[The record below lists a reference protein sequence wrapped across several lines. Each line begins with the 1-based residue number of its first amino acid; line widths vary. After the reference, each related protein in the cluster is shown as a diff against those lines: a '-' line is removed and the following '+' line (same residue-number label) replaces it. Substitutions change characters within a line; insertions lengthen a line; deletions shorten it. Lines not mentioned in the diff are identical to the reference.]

1 MRNAEYEKDESLIRN
16 LQSAIRNIGA
26 VLRKEVRTLTRSPLL
41 YVLGAVFLGLAG
53 YFFYTD
59 VLYFDLLNQDKI
71 GLTQGLWQRFFED
84 LRLCLLLVTPILAAR
99 LFAEERRLGT
109 MEMLLTY
116 PLTEGELVSG
126 KFLSLVLLFIP
137 LLAVTIL
144 YPLVLSQIWPVDPW
158 PLVATYLGTAL
169 LSVVC
174 LSCGM
179 FCSALATQQSSA
191 ALATFGGLFFFWFL
205 AWNEAAAS
213 PGMLAVLRRL
223 SLFDR
228 FYDFS
233 RGTVQSRDVIYF
245 FAVATLFVL
254 FSLAALQW
262 RWQQGRGEKILR
274 LVLLL
279 MISVGIEDWGVRHN
293 RTWELV
299 QEKESLLAPETIQ
312 GLAAVQVPVRLLLF
326 YEPGR
331 YQETAYLAEKCSHAS
346 PFIQVQLVDLDR
358 EPTLARTY
366 GVRVY
371 GTVIVES
378 GGHRE
383 VVYPAEEQ
391 LVVRA
396 VASVT
401 DPRPR
406 LVCISTGHGEHE
418 VTTEHRAEDE
428 EPTSVGDLFER
439 LGYQW
444 QEVMLAQAGAVPQDC
459 RFLFVPGP
467 THDFADI
474 ELSAV
479 EQFLAAGGSALFL
492 LDPLPLPRIEA
503 MLGRYHILPGGEI
516 VPQGAARLY
525 LRDRQTVPV
534 VDVALSTREPE
545 RFTAVLYGVRRVD
558 YVAVGNDRSGG
569 VFLGYRSPTQGL
581 IPVGIAVETAGEQG
595 GRLMVVGDADFL
607 AGALFLR
614 NSNRMLFTHMLY
626 WLGERRGRESQAR
639 ARYAYAPL
647 TVGQSRLLFWTAMAP
662 PLAFLA
668 AGGLAWWRR
677 RRG

>member
-1 MRNAEYEKDESLIRN
+1 MPLRFLMTARSFLTNIRAVSL
-16 LQSAIRNIGA
+16 
-26 VLRKEVRTLTRSPLL
+26 KEVRTLTRSPLL

-84 LRLCLLLVTPILAAR
+84 LRLCLLLVTPVLATR

-116 PLTEGELVSG
+116 PLTEGELVNG

-137 LLAVTIL
+137 LLVATIL

-179 FCSALATQQSSA
+179 FCSALATQQSAA

-205 AWNEAAAS
+205 AWNEAAAG

-245 FAVATLFVL
+245 FVVATLFVL

-274 LVLLL
+274 LV
-279 MISVGIEDWGVRHN
+279 
-293 RTWELV
+293 
-299 QEKESLLAPETIQ
+299 
-312 GLAAVQVPVRLLLF
+312 
-326 YEPGR
+326 
-331 YQETAYLAEKCSHAS
+331 
-346 PFIQVQLVDLDR
+346 
-358 EPTLARTY
+358 
-366 GVRVY
+366 
-371 GTVIVES
+371 
-378 GGHRE
+378 
-383 VVYPAEEQ
+383 
-391 LVVRA
+391 
-396 VASVT
+396 
-401 DPRPR
+401 
-406 LVCISTGHGEHE
+406 
-418 VTTEHRAEDE
+418 
-428 EPTSVGDLFER
+428 
-439 LGYQW
+439 GYQW
-444 QEVMLAQAGAVPQDC
+444 QKVMLAQAGAVPQDC

-467 THDFADI
+467 THDFADA

-479 EQFLAAGGSALFL
+479 EQFLAAGGSALLL
-492 LDPLPLPRIEA
+492 LDPLPLPRIEE

-534 VDVALSTREPE
+534 VDVALSPSEPE

-558 YVAVGNDRSGG
+558 YVAVGNDMSGG

-581 IPVGIAVETAGEQG
+581 IPVGIAVETAGEHG

-614 NSNRMLFTHMLY
+614 DSNRTLFTHMLH

-647 TVGQSRLLFWTAMAP
+647 TVGQSRLLFWTVMAP

-668 AGGLAWWRR
+668 AGGFAWWQR
-677 RRG
+677 RRGERLET